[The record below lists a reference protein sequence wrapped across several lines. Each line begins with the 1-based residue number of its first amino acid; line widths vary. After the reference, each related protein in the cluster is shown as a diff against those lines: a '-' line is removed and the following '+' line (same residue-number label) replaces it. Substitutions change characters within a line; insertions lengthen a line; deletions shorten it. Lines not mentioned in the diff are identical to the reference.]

1 MCLGVLRMPNSLAG
15 WAGPGSG
22 HLLAFAMARSFSSV
36 TAKQAA
42 QWEVPDS
49 CWALRQVGKQATG
62 RKCSI
67 ILQSTGAVTASPQAP
82 VSDHGGFL
90 QRACL
95 HLSRL
100 KQTLH
105 YLAVLSDPSQESKL
119 TDGRSL
125 PLYEQEGRL
134 VVVAWQRQRPGAGH
148 SEMLAK
154 SALLTQR
161 SGRVLRDGKATRL
174 TAPSHA
180 FAAQITGDTAYVTPG
195 TKSKQQCLTSLA
207 SSYVAAARLREFG

>member
-1 MCLGVLRMPNSLAG
+1 MGRDGEWAPAGFCYGKKLQFSDCKASCAVGSARLLLGTQTSGKASHGPKMQYHPPKYAG
-15 WAGPGSG
+15 V
-22 HLLAFAMARSFSSV
+22 M
-36 TAKQAA
+36 TATSPP
-42 QWEVPDS
+42 VPVS
-49 CWALRQVGKQATG
+49 ATG
-62 RKCSI
+62 
-67 ILQSTGAVTASPQAP
+67 
-82 VSDHGGFL
+82 DHGGFL

-100 KQTLH
+100 KQTLY